1 MKRAF
6 AKKSRGSASQRSV
19 NSKGVH
25 LSWSNLLCLSPCD
38 AHRCKFLSGKMRFI
52 CILAARAIGLV
63 CVLACPA
70 HAGVTYQCLENA
82 LPLELL
88 SNDSEREALLLQAKT
103 CMLERKPLRAVALL
117 SQVIKSDPTDV
128 GAYINRGNAK
138 AAAGELGSAISDYS
152 VAIRL
157 EPDLA
162 QAWYDR
168 GTVLANV
175 GRFESAIA
183 DFTEAIRLKPEF
195 AAAYCNR
202 GLARSELA
210 RYDDAI
216 ADYSVGVERDPRE
229 PYCRFNRGGLYLTL
243 GYYQKAIDDLSEA
256 LAAKPNDPIAL
267 TKRGQAYELLG
278 KINQASD
285 DFRAALASRP
295 ELVAAK
301 EGLARILDQRQQ
313 ADHTSDQ
320 PPRSP

>member
-1 MKRAF
+1 VALRRS
-6 AKKSRGSASQRSV
+6 KSLCRS
-19 NSKGVH
+19 G
-25 LSWSNLLCLSPCD
+25 SNLQCLSPCN
-38 AHRCKFLSGKMRFI
+38 AHRSISLSGKLRYI
-52 CILAARAIGLV
+52 CILAVRAISLA
-63 CVLACPA
+63 CVLAYPA

-88 SNDSEREALLLQAKT
+88 SNDSEQREALLLQAKT
-103 CMLERKPLRAVALL
+103 CMLERRPLRAVALL

-128 GAYINRGNAK
+128 GAYINRGNAQ
-138 AAAGELGSAISDYS
+138 ASAGELGAAISDYS

-157 EPDLA
+157 EPDLV

-168 GTVLANV
+168 GTVLTNM

-183 DFTEAIRLKPEF
+183 DFTEAIRLKPDF

-202 GLARSELA
+202 GLASSELA
-210 RYDDAI
+210 HYDDAI
-216 ADYSVGVERDPRE
+216 VDYSVGVERDPRE
-229 PYCRFNRGGLYLTL
+229 PYCHFNRGSLYLTL

-285 DFRAALASRP
+285 DFRTALASHP

-301 EGLARILDQRQQ
+301 EGLARILAQQRQS
-313 ADHTSDQ
+313 DHKSGR
-320 PPRSP
+320 PPRNP